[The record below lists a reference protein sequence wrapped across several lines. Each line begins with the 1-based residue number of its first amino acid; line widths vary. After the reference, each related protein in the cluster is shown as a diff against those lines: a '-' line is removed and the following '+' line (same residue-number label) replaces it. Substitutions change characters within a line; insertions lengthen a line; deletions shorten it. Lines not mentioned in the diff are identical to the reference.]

1 MNAKNMKRASSK
13 ENKVHYLTS
22 YNYALVCQILD
33 SAVLKILGKVVKC
46 QHTRILP
53 GVLCIKFI
61 GTAFLVQNPCSS
73 RYYHVYLE
81 KMRIQ
86 TLAPNGESQPI
97 PNIWRRRKKKKG
109 NNQERQKQR
118 KGYCMRMPTE
128 PELGITAPCKLWCTL
143 DALFTSCKLVK

>member
-1 MNAKNMKRASSK
+1 MRLLRKIK
-13 ENKVHYLTS
+13 
-22 YNYALVCQILD
+22 CIILQLCI
-33 SAVLKILGKVVKC
+33 SMPNFGQCCLKDLRQKVVKC
-46 QHTRILP
+46 QHTRILL

-109 NNQERQKQR
+109 NNQEQQKQQ